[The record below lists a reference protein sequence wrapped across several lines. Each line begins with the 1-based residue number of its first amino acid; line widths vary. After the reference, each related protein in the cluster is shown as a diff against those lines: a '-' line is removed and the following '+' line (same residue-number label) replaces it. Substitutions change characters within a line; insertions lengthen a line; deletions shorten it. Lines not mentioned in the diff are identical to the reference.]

1 MSTAPYLSL
10 FCLALPLVACQAP
23 PPSWVPG
30 HAGVPDLSKSA
41 PEKKSAEEN
50 RQAEV
55 IGIEASITRLGSGEV
70 LAVSRGRMRAD
81 GTFSFSTSKDG
92 EPGGAVFKVHVQPQE
107 ESAFTASVQ
116 WDETTAEGRVV
127 KWSPTMAVAD
137 GAEAVNEIAWADG
150 DGRRLSLKLTRDAP
164 PEALAASA
172 AP

>member
-1 MSTAPYLSL
+1 LSSKGP
-10 FCLALPLVACQAP
+10 A
-23 PPSWVPG
+23 
-30 HAGVPDLSKSA
+30 AG
-41 PEKKSAEEN
+41 KKSAEGN
-50 RQAEV
+50 REAEV

-92 EPGGAVFKVHVQPQE
+92 EPGGAVFKLHLQPQE
-107 ESAFTASVQ
+107 ETAFTASVQ

-164 PEALAASA
+164 PQALAATG
-172 AP
+172 P